1 MPYSSLETGDIARQA
16 WGLALGFEERQF
28 PSSPKIQQTIRAY
41 FAATTADP
49 GELSL
54 TEPDCADLIFNSPRR
69 IETRNQLFL
78 FESAFED
85 CNNNNVPDS
94 TEIVEDPSLDCNDD
108 GILDQ
113 CQADL
118 FTDCNDN
125 LVPDQ
130 CELEGQD
137 CNGNGILDF
146 CDIEDRNVD
155 DVNAD
160 GIPDVCQCLGDVN
173 QDGTVDAEDFNQV
186 FDFIQASG
194 QSDPPC
200 LGCPEDVN
208 NDGLVNILDLNYIT
222 TYSGTCP

>member
-1 MPYSSLETGDIARQA
+1 MFMFQSLFD
-16 WGLALGFEERQF
+16 
-28 PSSPKIQQTIRAY
+28 
-41 FAATTADP
+41 
-49 GELSL
+49 
-54 TEPDCADLIFNSPRR
+54 
-69 IETRNQLFL
+69 
-78 FESAFED
+78 D
-85 CNNNNVPDS
+85 CNENDTPDS
-94 TEIVEDPSLDCNDD
+94 TEIAENSSLDCNED

-113 CQADL
+113 CQEDL

-130 CELEGQD
+130 CELAGQD

-208 NDGLVNILDLNYIT
+208 NDGLVNILDLEYISNST
-222 TYSGTCP
+222 GGCP